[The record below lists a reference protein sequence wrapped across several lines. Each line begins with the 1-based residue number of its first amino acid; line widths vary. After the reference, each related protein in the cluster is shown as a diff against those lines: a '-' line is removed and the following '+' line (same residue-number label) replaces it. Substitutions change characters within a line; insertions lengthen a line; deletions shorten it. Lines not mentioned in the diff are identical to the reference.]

1 MLNSLPKERQWVS
14 WLYVV
19 IWSLIIFITIPFAL
33 VLQEFVVQLG
43 GHEAFTYA
51 VIATVASAIVVSV
64 VYLCHVAASGKRYIW
79 LLAVGAMFIGYTIKL
94 VEIPAEAIHFIQYGL
109 LGVLIYRAL
118 THRIND
124 ISIYFTAAL
133 IGGIVGM
140 LDELIQWITP
150 ERFWGLNDIWIN
162 FFAASLVQVGIAKG
176 LGPSLIVGCH
186 GGKNL
191 RFLCGLMMVAV
202 FILGVSMLNTPE
214 RISWYS
220 ERVTFLSFLKN
231 NESVMVEYGYV
242 YKDPGI
248 GIFRSRFSPKELN
261 EVDRT
266 RAKEVGATLDNYQE
280 GIKYRQFL
288 KTYTSLSDPF
298 VHETVVHLFCRDS
311 HLSRSTMYKQD
322 TEKYAENLTVAYREN
337 QILEKYFSH
346 TLHHTAFVWSAD
358 TLSLAKRHFL
368 RDKTYDSRVSRNV
381 ITRFKEGQ
389 IAVFFA
395 LLLIVLTL
403 VHRYLG
409 GEKSSRP

>member
-1 MLNSLPKERQWVS
+1 MLNRPPKEKRWVS

-19 IWSLIIFITIPFAL
+19 IWSLIIFVTIPFAL

-43 GHEAFTYA
+43 GREAFIYA
-51 VIATVASAIVVSV
+51 VIATIASAIVASA
-64 VYLCHVAASGKRYIW
+64 VYLRHVAASGERYVW
-79 LLAVGAMFIGYTIKL
+79 LLAVGAIFIGYTITL
-94 VEIPAEAIHFIQYGL
+94 GEIPAEAIHFIQYGL

-118 THRIND
+118 IHRIND
-124 ISIYFTAAL
+124 ISIYVAAAL

-176 LGPSLIVGCH
+176 LGPSLIFGWH

-191 RFLCGLMMVAV
+191 RFLCGLTMVAV

-214 RISWYS
+214 RISWYA
-220 ERVTFLSFLKN
+220 ERVTFLSFLKK
-231 NESVMVEYGYV
+231 NESVMVEYGYA
-242 YKDPGI
+242 YKDPDI

-266 RAKEVGATLDNYQE
+266 RAKGAAVILGNYQE

-311 HLSRSTMYKQD
+311 HLSSSTSYKED
-322 TEKYAENLTVAYREN
+322 TKKYAENLTVAYREN

-346 TLHHTAFVWSAD
+346 TLHHTPFVWSAD
-358 TLSLAKRHFL
+358 TLSLAKRHLL
-368 RDKTYDSRVSRNV
+368 RDKTYDSWVSRSV

-389 IAVFFA
+389 VAVFFA
-395 LLLIVLTL
+395 LLFIGLAL
-403 VHRYLG
+403 VHWYLG
-409 GEKSSRP
+409 AGKSSRP